1 MANPVVVLNISQQQP
16 PVPSTLQQTGVL
28 LTQGGTTL
36 APGTLS
42 TLLTPPG
49 GQGLS
54 TIQAVPA
61 AISSLSWGAGEV
73 TVTTTSPL
81 PSEYTTGTI
90 FNGTIAGAVPS
101 GYDGTFVCTVVGPST
116 FTYSLASSPGIET
129 TAGTW
134 VNAAAAELVNMV
146 TTFFAQGNIQG
157 VYVLELG
164 PGTVDTGVA
173 ELSTWLTNN
182 PFYIYA
188 GLAPLEWDGNASFLT
203 LLANYEALDAMLYFV
218 VTTSLAN
225 QALYTEQ
232 MKNVFKFIPS
242 PTAPASEFG
251 AAMILYNILVN
262 RPGPGNRQRPMIYRF
277 GYGVTPWPVLGNGP
291 NFATMEANFVNYFT
305 TGQQGGIS
313 TAILRVGSTC
323 DGNDGMYWYSVDWF
337 QINLALNLTNV
348 IINGSNTNINPLI
361 ISQDGVNRLQNAA
374 FQTEVDAVKF
384 GLAVGSVVK
393 AALDGA
399 TFAVNLDNGVYDGE
413 NVVNAVP
420 FLTYYQEAP
429 GDYKAKVYNGLQCV
443 YLPAAPFAGITVNVN
458 VSQFVAAAV

>member
-1 MANPVVVLNISQQQP
+1 MANPVVTLNISPQQP
-16 PVPSTLQQTGVL
+16 ATPSTLQQTGVC

-36 APGTLS
+36 PPGTLS
-42 TLLTPPG
+42 NLLTPPG

-61 AISSLSWGAGEV
+61 GISSLSWSAGEV
-73 TVTTTSPL
+73 TVTTTVPL
-81 PSEYTTGTI
+81 PSEYTNGTV
-90 FNGTIAGAVPS
+90 FNSTIAGAVPS
-101 GYDGTFVCTVVGPST
+101 GYDGTFVCTVIGPST
-116 FTYSLASSPGIET
+116 FTYPLATSPGLET

-134 VNAAAAELVNMV
+134 VNAASTELVNMV

-157 VYVLELG
+157 VSVLELG
-164 PGTVDTGVA
+164 PGSVNAGVA
-173 ELSTWLTNN
+173 ALSTWLTNN
-182 PFYIYA
+182 PFYIYV
-188 GLAPLEWDGNASFLT
+188 GLVPIEWDGNANFLA
-203 LLANYEALDAMLYFV
+203 LIEEYEAPDALLYFV
-218 VTTSLAN
+218 VTTTLAN
-225 QALYTEQ
+225 QALYTAQ
-232 MKNVFKFIPS
+232 MKNVYKCVPS
-242 PTAPASEFG
+242 PTAPASEFS
-251 AAMILYNILVN
+251 AAMIFYNVLVN

-277 GYGVTPWPVLGNGP
+277 AYGVTPWPVLGNGP

-361 ISQDGVNRLQNAA
+361 ISQDGINRLQNAA
-374 FQTEVDAVKF
+374 FQTEVNALQY
-384 GLAVGSVVK
+384 GLAVGTVAKDAV
-393 AALDGA
+393 DGV